1 MREKERGRRE
11 EIEKGRFKK
20 KKLEIERERIECVK
34 MKQKVIGKEWSGKEK
49 KCVRGREREGEE
61 RERIR
66 AKRK

>member
-34 MKQKVIGKEWSGKEK
+34 MKQKVIGKEWNGKEK
-49 KCVRGREREGEE
+49 SV
-61 RERIR
+61 
-66 AKRK
+66 